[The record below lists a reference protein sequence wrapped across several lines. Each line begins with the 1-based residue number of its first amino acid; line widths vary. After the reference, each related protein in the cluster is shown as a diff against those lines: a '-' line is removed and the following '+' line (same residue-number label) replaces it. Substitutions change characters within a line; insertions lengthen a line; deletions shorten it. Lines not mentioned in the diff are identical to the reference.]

1 MAISLTKDGA
11 QVALKKGSSIGF
23 LSKRQL
29 SDAYKFQ

>member
-1 MAISLTKDGA
+1 MAISLTIDGA
-11 QVALKKGSSIGF
+11 QVALKKGSSIGL